1 MAAEV
6 ESMFYVR
13 ETPWHGLGTRV
24 EDAPT
29 SEDALR
35 LAGLDWDVIQE
46 KIFTANGNIV
56 KDYYANIRSSDHKV
70 LGVVSG
76 RYQIV
81 QNRDAFA
88 FTDELLGKGVQYETA
103 GARKEGRKS

>member
-13 ETPWHGLGTRV
+13 KAPWHGLGTKV

-29 SEDALR
+29 SEEALK
-35 LAGLDWDVIQE
+35 LAGLNWDVWQE
-46 KIFTANGNIV
+46 KIYTGDGIV
-56 KDYYANIRSSDHKV
+56 VNDYYANIRSSDHKV

-103 GARKEGRKS
+103 GSLKELIS